1 MEDAICGEEAV
12 GERLF
17 VREDGEA
24 YCDCDEGWIRFNG
37 RCHQQFTPAFCLGEN
52 EILQLNT
59 KPSATLG
66 GYLNPEELTIIKEG
80 FKQNF
85 SCIENPCPSSSYPH
99 W

>member
-17 VREDGEA
+17 VREDGVA
-24 YCDCDEGWIRFNG
+24 YCDCDEGWIRFNE
-37 RCHQQFTPAFCLGEN
+37 RCHQQFTPAFCHGEN

-66 GYLNPEELTIIKEG
+66 GVLNPEELTILKEG
-80 FKQNF
+80 VKQNF
-85 SCIENPCPSSSYPH
+85 SCVENPCKPSFFPH
-99 W
+99 R